1 MRHGAPALDRWSAL
15 LLLAVVGVLA
25 FSLDGYGLRV
35 LNIALLNALAVL
47 GLNLAF
53 GWAGI
58 VHLGQAAFVG
68 VGAYG
73 SALLTSR
80 LGWPMPAAILAGTL
94 VAAALAALVSLPLT
108 RLRGHYLALATV
120 GLNVTLELIAKNWVS
135 LTGGYDGIGGLPRL
149 AGDAGG
155 DVAERIAL
163 VTLALPV
170 AAAAWGLARL
180 RGSMTGRALF
190 ALRDDEVAAASSG
203 APPVALRVLAFALG
217 CGMAGLAGALYAH
230 YTGFISPTDFGI
242 GQSILYLAMLVVGGE
257 SSIAGSLLGAV
268 MLTFAQEWLRE
279 VWIGY
284 MALFGALMLA
294 VLWVAPGG
302 LGGLLT
308 RLVTR
313 PGRQP

>member
-1 MRHGAPALDRWSAL
+1 MRHGAPPLDRWAAL
-15 LLLAVVGVLA
+15 LLLGVVGVLA

-94 VAAALAALVSLPLT
+94 VATALAALVSLPLM

-149 AGDAGG
+149 AGDATG
-155 DVAERIAL
+155 DAAERIAL
-163 VTLALPV
+163 VALALPV

-180 RGSMTGRALF
+180 RNGSTGRALF
-190 ALRDDEVAAASSG
+190 ALRDDEVAAASAG

-257 SSIAGSLLGAV
+257 GSIAGSLLGAV
-268 MLTFAQEWLRE
+268 LLTFAQEWLRE
-279 VWIGY
+279 AWIGY

-302 LGGLLT
+302 LAGLVA
-308 RLVTR
+308 RLAAR
-313 PGRQP
+313 AGRDP